1 MKHITIKNK
10 VRTQSH
16 FRRIKHGLILGLLC
30 CQSAIAADFK
40 LAGPA
45 CPAGGNGP
53 RVVRLS
59 DEIPGDCNDVNQ
71 VQNLIFQIGQTG
83 TLIIDKTCHLNAGI
97 RIPSRFT
104 LKGTGIGS
112 SGILAFSH
120 DGIAIS
126 VCQEQPRSYVTIAD
140 LDMYGPYS
148 SGDRVSAPHSTGI
161 ALANLNIVYLNNIRV
176 SNFFTGVSG
185 TNSYSVFIN
194 GSNISTNEQDNI
206 RIGYASNSWRIRDG
220 LVSQAKRWGINVL
233 GPGDSTPVDAGDPV
247 LWDTS
252 NDLLI
257 DGVRMESNG
266 MGGIRTNAHSTRIIN
281 TRLEFNGHA
290 MGAPLF
296 QGVLLDESALN
307 ARLLTNYFSGNC
319 IQNLGIQTEMA
330 HNIDALNCQPVKIDD
345 FKPN

>member
-1 MKHITIKNK
+1 M
-10 VRTQSH
+10 TQ
-16 FRRIKHGLILGLLC
+16 INLLIHCFFIGLLGF
-30 CQSAIAADFK
+30 QFAIANELK
-40 LAGPA
+40 LAGPP
-45 CPAGGNGP
+45 CPPSEAGP

-59 DEIPGDCNDVNQ
+59 EGIPGQCNDVNQ
-71 VQNLIFQIGQTG
+71 LQNLIFQIGQTG
-83 TLIIDKTCHLNAGI
+83 TLIVDKTCQLNAGI

-104 LKGTGIGS
+104 LKGTGIGA

-120 DGIAIS
+120 DGIGIS

-140 LDMYGPYS
+140 LDIYGPYS
-148 SGDRVSAPHSTGI
+148 SEDRVSAPHSTGI

-176 SNFFTGVSG
+176 SHFNVGVSG

-194 GSNISTNEQDNI
+194 GSNISTSEQDNI
-206 RIGYASNSWRIRDG
+206 QIGYASNSWRIRDG

-266 MGGIRTNAHSTRIIN
+266 MGGIRTNAHSTRMIN
-281 TRLEFNGHA
+281 TRLEFNGHGQ
-290 MGAPLF
+290 GAPLF
-296 QGVLLDESALN
+296 QGILVDESAQN
-307 ARLLTNYFSGNC
+307 ARILTNYFSGNC
-319 IQNLGIQTEMA
+319 IQNLGIHTDMA
-330 HNIDALNCQPVKIDD
+330 HNIDAEQCQPAPIDD